1 MATRPLRGSTDAN
14 DLGDLDEVLQSAIA
28 ALSSDSV
35 PAGSKVIAEPPRHQ
49 VGRRSHDGE
58 ERSLQLHGD
67 I

>member
-35 PAGSKVIAEPPRHQ
+35 PAGSKVIAEPPRQ
-49 VGRRSHDGE
+49 LVGRAQR
-58 ERSLQLHGD
+58 
-67 I
+67 